1 MKGANMQ
8 KLLLIILLITNLLA
22 INIKAKEVTLEEKIT
37 GLYIAFFNRAA
48 DEEGLTYWKNKGE
61 EAKTNGKD
69 VSDVLKLLA
78 FQFAQHPSFDR
89 AYGDMVNQTFVEA
102 VYRNTLGREGD
113 AQGVAYW
120 TALLYNGLSRSD
132 FVSIF
137 VEAALTFDRNDPQYA
152 TLSEEELD
160 AAQLRQNLLA
170 NKVEIALQFTHQ
182 LGESTNIPED
192 NNAKPEE
199 TPAYIASIKIISEVN
214 EQPESVQIVKSFLD
228 YIQTSTENQIS
239 FILNVTYISAPIA
252 RITTQTLVQE
262 NETITLNAS
271 ESKDFDGTIVRYEW
285 KEGDRLL
292 GIGEVLSNVQLLLG
306 QHTITLI
313 VTDNDGK
320 VTSTNVNIIV
330 NHLPIQDVKIVGL
343 NYKCSSGKE
352 DVTNSN
358 GEFICNVGDSVE
370 FLLGDYVLGN
380 TTASVG
386 MVTVMILYPDNI
398 TALINVLQLLQTLD
412 DWTDGTITIP
422 DDFSDLDDVNVSP
435 TDSSFDSIIEEELGQ
450 PLVPEEVAQE
460 HMLNTLLAGKT
471 LYTTIYDQMG
481 TLESWSFNSD
491 MTEVEW
497 VGIVGD
503 HENSRLSIDSINGMK
518 MTLSCI
524 YDSETECE
532 DEATVMDIKE
542 ISADYLVVEV
552 SGGELGSEV
561 ETLRVY
567 FDEEKA
573 KEYAGITNA
582 PIAVIDAGTYRMID
596 GENFAL
602 LSLMGDGTFVYGEND
617 LDVNSDTEN
626 GLEVGTYTFDSATQ
640 TLTFNATY
648 DDNTAEGE
656 SGIATIGTTTSF
668 KISLSGNDLT
678 LVTDEGNLT
687 MSKMDFSA
695 NDYLGTW
702 RYEKD
707 NGNFA
712 YLILMDDGVVFYGE
726 KDSIDENYPNN
737 NGLEIGHYTFDSANN
752 NITCNLFYDD
762 NYDGTTTYNDYVS
775 EFSGIGVLD
784 TNTTLSASMSS
795 DGNTLTIDGSLV
807 LTKEEFNIR

>member
-1 MKGANMQ
+1 
-8 KLLLIILLITNLLA
+8 
-22 INIKAKEVTLEEKIT
+22 
-37 GLYIAFFNRAA
+37 
-48 DEEGLTYWKNKGE
+48 
-61 EAKTNGKD
+61 
-69 VSDVLKLLA
+69 
-78 FQFAQHPSFDR
+78 
-89 AYGDMVNQTFVEA
+89 MV
-102 VYRNTLGREGD
+102 GGD
-113 AQGVAYW
+113 A
-120 TALLYNGLSRSD
+120 NGRS
-132 FVSIF
+132 
-137 VEAALTFDRNDPQYA
+137 
-152 TLSEEELD
+152 
-160 AAQLRQNLLA
+160 
-170 NKVEIALQFTHQ
+170 
-182 LGESTNIPED
+182 
-192 NNAKPEE
+192 
-199 TPAYIASIKIISEVN
+199 
-214 EQPESVQIVKSFLD
+214 
-228 YIQTSTENQIS
+228 
-239 FILNVTYISAPIA
+239 
-252 RITTQTLVQE
+252 
-262 NETITLNAS
+262 
-271 ESKDFDGTIVRYEW
+271 
-285 KEGDRLL
+285 
-292 GIGEVLSNVQLLLG
+292 
-306 QHTITLI
+306 
-313 VTDNDGK
+313 
-320 VTSTNVNIIV
+320 
-330 NHLPIQDVKIVGL
+330 
-343 NYKCSSGKE
+343 
-352 DVTNSN
+352 
-358 GEFICNVGDSVE
+358 
-370 FLLGDYVLGN
+370 
-380 TTASVG
+380 
-386 MVTVMILYPDNI
+386 
-398 TALINVLQLLQTLD
+398 
-412 DWTDGTITIP
+412 
-422 DDFSDLDDVNVSP
+422 
-435 TDSSFDSIIEEELGQ
+435 
-450 PLVPEEVAQE
+450 
-460 HMLNTLLAGKT
+460 
-471 LYTTIYDQMG
+471 
-481 TLESWSFNSD
+481 
-491 MTEVEW
+491 
-497 VGIVGD
+497 
-503 HENSRLSIDSINGMK
+503 SIDSINGMK
-518 MTLSCI
+518 MTLSCT

-702 RYEKD
+702 RYEND